1 MVGRKN
7 CIRGEFVSVPDCAGE
22 EGAASVVR
30 AAAEVLVL
38 EAVVTSSSTCRL
50 QFEVKV
56 PRTRLTSG
64 DLVKHGKAYG
74 PASVL

>member
-1 MVGRKN
+1 MGRGG
-7 CIRGEFVSVPDCAGE
+7 I
-22 EGAASVVR
+22 ASVVC
-30 AAAEVLVL
+30 AAAEAMVL
-38 EAVVTSSSTCRL
+38 EAVAASSSTCRL